1 MFELHKEKLFA
12 YLMRMGGDY
21 ELSRDIL
28 QETFRRY
35 LEHYSGSDASP
46 SLLYTIAR
54 NAFVDQVRRQAR
66 QTPLDEE
73 PCDRGNGAEH
83 EMLIRESY
91 HGVLDA
97 LKALAADEREV
108 LSLAISSELSYQEI
122 AEVMNLTVANVK
134 VKVHRARKR
143 IREILKGG
151 QQ

>member
-1 MFELHKEKLFA
+1 MFELHKKKLFS
-12 YLMRMGGDY
+12 YLMRMSGDY

-35 LEHYSGSDASP
+35 LENYSASDGSP

-66 QTPLDEE
+66 QLPLEGE
-73 PCDRGNGAEH
+73 PCDRGNDAEH

-91 HGVLDA
+91 CGVLDA
-97 LKALAADEREV
+97 LKELAPDEREV
-108 LSLAISSELSYQEI
+108 LSLAISSELSYREI

>member
-1 MFELHKEKLFA
+1 MFELHKGKLFS
-12 YLMRMGGDY
+12 YLMRMSGDY

-35 LEHYSGSDASP
+35 LENYSVSDGSP
-46 SLLYTIAR
+46 SLLYAIAR

-66 QTPLDEE
+66 QLSLEGE
-73 PCDRGNGAEH
+73 PCDRGNDAEH

-91 HGVLDA
+91 YGVLDA
-97 LKALAADEREV
+97 LKELAPDEREV
-108 LSLAISSELSYQEI
+108 LSLAISSELSYREI

-134 VKVHRARKR
+134 VKVHRARQR